1 MLKLL
6 LSLLKTGAIVD
17 SLQSVFLS
25 KLENWKQDFYKKL
38 ADILASIIVLII
50 VSFVFLMMLL
60 FMGFGLSFYLNN
72 ILESSYLGFLIVGFL
87 FLISAW
93 VMSLS
98 IRSGY
103 LQRKLLKLML
113 RILEKRSDERL

>member
-6 LSLLKTGAIVD
+6 LSLLKSGAIVD

-38 ADILASIIVLII
+38 ADILASIILLII

-72 ILESSYLGFLIVGFL
+72 ILGSSYLGFLIVGFL

-93 VMSLS
+93 TMSLS

-103 LQRKLLKLML
+103 LQRKLLKLMM